1 MGEESNKKVFIKSE
15 NDEIYKEFLGV
26 NEINIEPT
34 QELNQNMNLFC
45 ESVIDMGNTLTASF
59 KINVDLMKELRKIL
73 GVNSISKKRAK
84 KLLMSRGWSR
94 NEANEIIKEHI
105 MPRTKGNIDN
115 YGIKFRLKGQIQG
128 QIGGQK

>member
-1 MGEESNKKVFIKSE
+1 MGEEIKINKKVFIKSE

-45 ESVIDMGNTLTASF
+45 ESVIDMENTLTASF
-59 KINVDLMKELRKIL
+59 KITVDLMKELRKIL
-73 GVNSISKKRAK
+73 GVNPISKKRAK

-94 NEANEIIKEHI
+94 NEASKIIEEHI
-105 MPRTKGNIDN
+105 MPRTKANIYN
-115 YGIKFRLKGQIQG
+115 YGVKLRKCNIKI
-128 QIGGQK
+128 